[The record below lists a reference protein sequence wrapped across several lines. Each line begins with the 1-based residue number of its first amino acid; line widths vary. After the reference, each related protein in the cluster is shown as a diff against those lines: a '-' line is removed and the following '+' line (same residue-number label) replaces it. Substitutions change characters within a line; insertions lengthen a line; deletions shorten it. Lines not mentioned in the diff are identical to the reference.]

1 MNFDF
6 NNQEEFMKKLK
17 NQQQNVDAELDEL
30 ENEIPELKAE
40 KENKKNN
47 KKQKK
52 GDDNDCKIKL

>member
-40 KENKKNN
+40 KENKQNN